1 MPKKL
6 LIALAAAVLVSASCG
21 CVNLRSLIAGEVEEV
36 VVRESPR
43 WFERNRVALVDVG
56 GFIGTEPSWLLGGTT
71 VADIKEKLDRAAAD
85 RRVKA
90 VVLRI
95 ESPGGTVSAS
105 DIVYREVLR
114 FKQQTGKPVVAA
126 LMGTAASGGYYVALA
141 ADRIVASPTT
151 VTGSVGVV
159 LHLLNV
165 EGLFGKLGVKSDVI
179 KSGGKKD
186 IGSPMRPMTPEEREI
201 LEGVIAALFD
211 RFVLAVRSGRPAMS
225 EDDLA
230 AVSDGRI
237 VTAGRALELNMVDD
251 IGYLDDAIAEAM
263 ALADVAHADVILY
276 RPFPHYNANIYA
288 ATSSTEGM
296 VEQGLELLLRRSGPT
311 FLYLWLPG
319 S

>member
-1 MPKKL
+1 MPKRL
-6 LIALAAAVLVSASCG
+6 LAALAAAVLASASCG
-21 CVNLRSLIAGEVEEV
+21 CVNLRSLIAGEMEEV

-43 WFERNRVALVDVG
+43 WFERNRIALVDVS
-56 GFIGTEPSWLLGGTT
+56 GFIGMDRSWLLGGTT

-90 VVLRI
+90 VILRI
-95 ESPGGTVSAS
+95 ESPGGTASAS
-105 DIVYREVLR
+105 DVVYREVLR
-114 FKQQTGKPVVAA
+114 FREETGKPVVAS
-126 LMGTAASGGYYVALA
+126 LMGTAASGGYYVALG

-159 LHLLNV
+159 LYLLNV

-179 KSGGKKD
+179 KSGAKKD
-186 IGSPMRPMTPEEREI
+186 IGSPMRSMTPEERGI
-201 LEGVIAALFD
+201 LEGVITALFD
-211 RFVLAVRSGRPAMS
+211 RFIGAVRSGRPAMS
-225 EDDLA
+225 EEDIA

-237 VTAGRALELNMVDD
+237 VTAEQALELNMVDR
-251 IGYLDDAIAEAM
+251 IGYLDDAISEAM
-263 ALADVAHADVILY
+263 ALADIAHADVILY

-288 ATSSTEGM
+288 APPSSEGLA
-296 VEQGLELLLRRSGPT
+296 EQGLELLLRRSGPA